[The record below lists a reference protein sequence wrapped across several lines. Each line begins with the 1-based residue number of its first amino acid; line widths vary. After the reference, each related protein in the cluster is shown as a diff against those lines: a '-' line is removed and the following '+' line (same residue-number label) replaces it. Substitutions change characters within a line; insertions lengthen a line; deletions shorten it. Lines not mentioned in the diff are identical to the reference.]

1 MGGTRKPFDPLCD
14 SDLSGWTTFGL
25 GGPAKYFA
33 PIFDEQDVLDAVS
46 FARARAIQL
55 APLGSGSN
63 LVVADEGFPG
73 LVILMGNLRGV
84 SRREETDRVE
94 LTVAAGEPWD
104 ALVARTVDEG
114 LAGFECLSGIPGLAG
129 ATPIQNVGA
138 YGQEVGETIT
148 RVRTVDR
155 VTGEVRER
163 SNAECRFRY
172 RHSIFKDPEGAN
184 EIVTSV
190 TFSLVRGGPPSIR
203 YPELAKALGNGGR
216 AHSLASVRD
225 TVLRLRRSKSMVI
238 DPADENRRSAGSF
251 FTNPIVTNE
260 QADDVARR
268 AASLGLVTD
277 APMPRFPHEDRTKLA
292 AGWLIERAG
301 FAKGL
306 RRGPVGISSRHALAL
321 VHHGGGATR
330 DLVALAREIVLGVQD
345 RFGVRLHPEPVFLGF
360 GAGDPLG
367 LG

>member
-1 MGGTRKPFDPLCD
+1 MTDKPRRPFDPVCD
-14 SDLSGWTTFGL
+14 VPLAAATTLGL
-25 GGPAKYFA
+25 GGPAKFYRS
-33 PIFDEQDVLDAVS
+33 IFDEQDLLDAIT
-46 FARARAIQL
+46 FARDRALPL

-63 LVVADEGFPG
+63 LVIADEGFPG
-73 LVILMGNLRGV
+73 LVVSMHDLRGIS
-84 SRREETDRVE
+84 SRSVGDRVE

-104 ALVARTVDEG
+104 ALVARTVEEG

-138 YGQEVGETIT
+138 YGQEVSETIT
-148 RVRTVDR
+148 RVRTIDR
-155 VTGEVRER
+155 VTAEVRER

-172 RHSIFKDPEGAN
+172 RHAIFKDAEAAN

-216 AHSLASVRD
+216 VHSLAYVRD

-238 DPADENRRSAGSF
+238 DPQDENRRSAGSF
-251 FTNPIVTNE
+251 FTNPIVTNDE
-260 QADDVARR
+260 ADDVARR
-268 AASLGLVTD
+268 AASLGIE
-277 APMPRFPHEDRTKLA
+277 APMPRFPYEDKTKLA

-301 FAKGL
+301 FAKGM

-321 VHHGGGATR
+321 VHHGGGTTR
-330 DLVALAREIVLGVQD
+330 DLVALAREIVLGVQA

-367 LG
+367 LL